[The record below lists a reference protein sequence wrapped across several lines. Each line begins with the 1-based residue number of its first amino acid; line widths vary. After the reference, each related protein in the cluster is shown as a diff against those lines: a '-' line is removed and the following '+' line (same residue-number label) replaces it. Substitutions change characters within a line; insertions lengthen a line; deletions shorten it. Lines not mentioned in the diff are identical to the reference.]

1 MKYIICFFTAFLLII
16 FNNQITSAETETIR
30 VVIVE
35 GNTLFSG
42 TYSPQDRPFGDPY
55 PDETALTNAKFTA
68 ERNGKLF
75 LLDEQGVLY
84 YPCPEQ
90 GTGVSE
96 SMNSPRIRRKYTSEQ
111 EEMIKGG
118 KKLEWF
124 TSLVP
129 LTGEVVEVEGIIYP
143 GYSGIKG
150 IYIKSITYEE
160 EP

>member
-1 MKYIICFFTAFLLII
+1 MKYMICFFAVFLLINFSNQRI
-16 FNNQITSAETETIR
+16 FAETETLR
-30 VVIVE
+30 AVIVE

-55 PDETALTNAKFTA
+55 PDEEELLNVKFTA

-84 YPCPEQ
+84 YPCPKQ

-96 SMNSPRIRRKYTSEQ
+96 SMNAPRILRKYTPEQ
-111 EEMIKGG
+111 EEMIEGG

-150 IYIKSITYEE
+150 IYIERIAYEE
-160 EP
+160 E